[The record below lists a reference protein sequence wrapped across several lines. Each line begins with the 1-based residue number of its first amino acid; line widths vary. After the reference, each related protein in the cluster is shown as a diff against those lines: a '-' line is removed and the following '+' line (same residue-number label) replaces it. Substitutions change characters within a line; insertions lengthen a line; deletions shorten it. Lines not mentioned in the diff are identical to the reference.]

1 MAEQR
6 LALELAAVTAGY
18 GDTVVLEGVDLA
30 LGPGERLSV
39 LGRNGVGKSTLI
51 LTIMGHTR
59 LRGGRIRLAGR
70 DIARWPPWRR
80 ARAGLGLVPQER
92 EIFPSLSV
100 HEHLRIAARPG
111 PWTIE
116 RAYQTFPGLAVR
128 RSHHGDALSGGEQ
141 QMLAIARALV
151 GNPKV
156 LLMDEPTEG
165 LAPIVV
171 EQLVAVIAGL
181 GADAAM
187 AMLLVEQHAELALEL
202 APRGLVMDRGRIV
215 YDGPSATLARDRERL
230 QSLVG
235 VAR

>member
-1 MAEQR
+1 MAER
-6 LALELAAVTAGY
+6 SPALELAAVTAGY
-18 GDTVVLEGVDLA
+18 GDTVVLEGVDLM
-30 LGPGERLSV
+30 LGEGESLSV

-51 LTIMGHTR
+51 DTIMGHTR
-59 LRGGRIRLAGR
+59 LRAGTLRLGAD
-70 DIARWPPWRR
+70 DIVRWPPWRR
-80 ARAGLGLVPQER
+80 ARAGLGYVPQER

-100 HEHLRIAARPG
+100 REHLRIAARPG

-116 RAYQTFPGLAVR
+116 RAYQTFPGLAER
-128 RSHHGDALSGGEQ
+128 RSHYGDALSGGEQ

-151 GNPKV
+151 CNPKV

-165 LAPIVV
+165 LAPVVV
-171 EQLVAVIAGL
+171 EQLAGVIGGL
-181 GADAAM
+181 GNDAAM

-202 APRGLVMDRGRIV
+202 APRCIVMDRGRIV
-215 YDGPSATLARDRERL
+215 YDGPSADLARDRERL

>member
-1 MAEQR
+1 MLEGA
-6 LALELAAVTAGY
+6 ALELVAVTAGY
-18 GDTVVLEGVDLA
+18 GDTVVLEGVSLA
-30 LGPGERLSV
+30 LERGERVSV

-59 LRGGRIRLAGR
+59 LRDGRIRLAGEE
-70 DIARWPPWRR
+70 IARWPPWRR

-100 HEHLRIAARPG
+100 REHLRIAARPG
-111 PWTIE
+111 AWTIG
-116 RAYQTFPGLAVR
+116 RAYQTFPALAER
-128 RSHHGDALSGGEQ
+128 RSHQGDALSGGEQ

-151 GNPKV
+151 GNPSV

-171 EQLVAVIAGL
+171 EQLAAVIRDL
-181 GADAAM
+181 RADAAM
-187 AMLLVEQHAELALEL
+187 AMLLVEQHAELA
-202 APRGLVMDRGRIV
+202 PRCLVMDRGRIV
-215 YDGPSATLARDRERL
+215 HDGPSAALARDRERL
-230 QSLVG
+230 QALVG

>member
-1 MAEQR
+1 MAEQDP
-6 LALELAAVTAGY
+6 ALELAAVTAGH

-39 LGRNGVGKSTLI
+39 LGRNGVGKTTLI

-100 HEHLRIAARPG
+100 REHLQIAARPG

-116 RAYQTFPGLAVR
+116 RAYETFPALRAR
-128 RSHHGDALSGGEQ
+128 QRHHGDQLSGGEQ

-202 APRGLVMDRGRIV
+202 APRCLVMDRGRIV
-215 YDGPSATLARDRERL
+215 HDGPSAELARDRERL
-230 QSLVG
+230 QNLVG

>member
-1 MAEQR
+1 MAEQGP
-6 LALELAAVTAGY
+6 ALELAALTAGY

-100 HEHLRIAARPG
+100 REHLRMAARPG

-116 RAYQTFPGLAVR
+116 RAYRTFPGLALR
-128 RSHHGDALSGGEQ
+128 RSHHGDQLSGGEQ

-181 GADAAM
+181 GADKAM
-187 AMLLVEQHAELALEL
+187 AMLLVEQHALLALEL
-202 APRGLVMDRGRIV
+202 APRCIVMDRGRIV
-215 YDGPSATLARDRERL
+215 YDGPSAELAHDQDLL

>member
-1 MAEQR
+1 MAEQGP
-6 LALELAAVTAGY
+6 ALELAAVTAGY
-18 GDTVVLEGVDLA
+18 GGTVVLDDLGLA
-30 LGPGERLSV
+30 LGHGECVGV
-39 LGRNGVGKSTLI
+39 LGRNGVGKTTLI

-80 ARAGLGLVPQER
+80 ARAGLGFVPQER

-100 HEHLRIAARPG
+100 REHLQIATRPG

-116 RAYQTFPGLAVR
+116 RAYQTFPALAER

-151 GNPKV
+151 GNPAV

-171 EQLVAVIAGL
+171 EQLVAVILGL
-181 GADAAM
+181 RADAAM

-202 APRGLVMDRGRIV
+202 APRCLVMDRGRV
-215 YDGPSATLARDRERL
+215 VHDGPSAALARDRERL
-230 QSLVG
+230 QTLVG
-235 VAR
+235 VG

>member
-1 MAEQR
+1 MAER
-6 LALELAAVTAGY
+6 EPALELAAVTAGY
-18 GDTVVLEGVDLA
+18 GDTVVLEGLGLA
-30 LGPGERLSV
+30 LKEGERVSV
-39 LGRNGVGKSTLI
+39 LGRNGVGKTTLI

-59 LRGGRIRLAGR
+59 LRAGSIRLAGR
-70 DIARWPPWRR
+70 EVARWPPWRR

-100 HEHLRIAARPG
+100 REHLQIAARPG

-116 RAYQTFPGLAVR
+116 RAYETFPGLAER

-151 GNPKV
+151 GNPEV

-171 EQLVAVIAGL
+171 EQLEATIKVL
-181 GADAAM
+181 GQDQCM
-187 AMLLVEQHAELALEL
+187 ALVLVEQHAALALDFAE
-202 APRGLVMDRGRIV
+202 RSIVMDRGRIV
-215 YDGPSATLARDRERL
+215 YDGPSAALAQDRERL
-230 QSLVG
+230 QSLIG

>member
-1 MAEQR
+1 
-6 LALELAAVTAGY
+6 
-18 GDTVVLEGVDLA
+18 
-30 LGPGERLSV
+30 
-39 LGRNGVGKSTLI
+39 
-51 LTIMGHTR
+51 
-59 LRGGRIRLAGR
+59 
-70 DIARWPPWRR
+70 
-80 ARAGLGLVPQER
+80 VPQER

-100 HEHLRIAARPG
+100 QEHLAIAIRPG

-116 RAYQTFPGLAVR
+116 RALATFPGLRER
-128 RSHHGDALSGGEQ
+128 RRHQGDALSGGEQ

-165 LAPIVV
+165 LAPVVV
-171 EQLVAVIAGL
+171 EQLAAVIRGL
-181 GADAAM
+181 ADGAM

-202 APRGLVMDRGRIV
+202 APRCLVMDRGRIV
-215 YDGPSATLARDRERL
+215 YDGSSATLARDRERL

>member
-1 MAEQR
+1 MAEQV
-6 LALELAAVTAGY
+6 LELAAVTAGY

-30 LGPGERLSV
+30 LGKGEFLSV
-39 LGRNGVGKSTLI
+39 LGRNGVGKTTLI
-51 LTIMGHTR
+51 DTIMGHTR
-59 LRGGRIRLAGR
+59 VRGGAIRLAGR
-70 DIARWPPWRR
+70 DIVRWPPWRR
-80 ARAGLGLVPQER
+80 SRAGLGYVPQER

-100 HEHLRIAARPG
+100 HEHLQIAARPG
-111 PWTIE
+111 SWTIE
-116 RAYQTFPGLAVR
+116 RALATFPALRER
-128 RSHHGDALSGGEQ
+128 RRHQGDALSGGEQ

-165 LAPIVV
+165 LAPVVV
-171 EQLVAVIAGL
+171 EQLAAVIRGL
-181 GADAAM
+181 SDGAM

-202 APRGLVMDRGRIV
+202 APRCLVMDRGRIV
-215 YDGPSATLARDRERL
+215 YDGPSATLAHDRERL